1 MAWLDKVAS
10 AISPAWALKRKIAR
24 NRLERSDF
32 LQKQYKRNF
41 EAVSGDRLRYD
52 FLSTS
57 ASTDAFAQAGGS
69 QKLRQHVRY
78 MEFNTGY
85 VSGPIRRITNNVVG
99 LGIRFQSRVSY
110 DDSIN
115 GQGPAITEQ
124 TATVFNAAIE
134 SLFRVWSKQ
143 ADQRLIHTFFE
154 IQALAEAS
162 LIRDGEV
169 LVVARQSKRQDRLI
183 PLCLEVLEIDRLA
196 TPPSEISNPRIKN
209 GVIYDDE
216 GVPQSYLV
224 LKRHPGDAITG
235 MGFRSDDYEEIPAW
249 NPNGTRKV
257 FYLFNPI
264 RPEQLRGFSQF
275 AAALKDYQ
283 DLDRYREAEIM
294 AALEDACLTGFVKSD
309 ASLAFQAGYTVESD
323 ADSNRIHEF
332 APNKWHYLRPG
343 EDVSI
348 HGPKRPNANLP
359 QFTDHLLS
367 GPANALDV
375 PPEVLSQNW
384 KDMNYSNARTVLLQ
398 FYLSCRIRQ
407 AYLIDHLCVPTY
419 ENFLLD
425 SVALGKVRAPG
436 FFARRND
443 YMQHAWIPP
452 GWQWVDPT
460 KEAEGKILEL
470 GSNFETL
477 SDICSAKGKDVDE
490 TLETRARELRKMQ
503 ELEAKYG
510 VKFPAQK
517 GSESPSAPEQ
527 DAEDDDQPLRVI
539 QGGKEIER

>member
-1 MAWLDKVAS
+1 MNFLDKVAS
-10 AISPAWALKRKIAR
+10 VVSPSWALKRKIAR
-24 NRLERSDF
+24 NRLERSDL
-32 LQKQYKRNF
+32 LQQQYKRGF

-57 ASTDAFAQAGGS
+57 ASADTFAQSTGS
-69 QKLRQHVRY
+69 AQKVRQHVRY
-78 MEFNTGY
+78 MEFQTGY
-85 VSGPIRRITNNVVG
+85 VAGPIKRITNNVVG
-99 LGIRFQSRVSY
+99 MGIRFQSRVSY
-110 DDSIN
+110 DDSAN
-115 GQGPAITEQ
+115 GQAQIINEKS
-124 TATVFNAAIE
+124 AAAFNSTVEGLMRA
-134 SLFRVWSKQ
+134 WSKQ
-143 ADQRLIHTFFE
+143 ADVRLIHTFFE
-154 IQALAEAS
+154 IQSLVESA
-162 LIRDGEV
+162 LIRDGET
-169 LVVARQSKRQDRLI
+169 LVVVRQSKRTDRVI
-183 PLCLEVLEIDRLA
+183 PFCLEVLEIDRLA
-196 TPPSEISNPRIKN
+196 TPISEINNPKIRN

-224 LKRHPGDAITG
+224 LKRHPGDTITG
-235 MGFRSDDYEEIPAW
+235 MGFRTDDYEEIPAW

-309 ASLAFQAGYTVESD
+309 ASMAFQQGNTTETD
-323 ADSNRIHEF
+323 DNSNRIHEF

-348 HGPKRPNANLP
+348 HGPQRPNANLP
-359 QFTDHLLS
+359 KFVEQLLS

-419 ENFLLD
+419 ENLLMD
-425 SVALGKVRAPG
+425 AVALGKIKAPG
-436 FFARRND
+436 FFARRSD

-490 TLETRARELRKMQ
+490 TLETRARELKRMQ
-503 ELEAKYG
+503 ELEQKYG
-510 VKFPAQK
+510 IEFPKPK
-517 GSESPSAPEQ
+517 GTEPQAKT
-527 DAEDDDQPLRVI
+527 DAGEEGQPLRVI
-539 QGGKEIER
+539 QGGREIER